1 MSRENVEIARRVLGA
16 IRRRNYG
23 DAASCFH
30 ADIEWHNTSAFPGQR
45 TIVGHSAI
53 AEFWGELYQ
62 SFDDEG
68 ERAIIEKV
76 AAGGDRVVIGVHSW
90 GRGKASGVPVDV
102 RWAIAFQFRDGK
114 VSRIDVRGDYTE
126 AVRAAGA

>member
-1 MSRENVEIARRVLGA
+1 MSQENVEIARRVLGA

-68 ERAIIEKV
+68 ERATIEKV
-76 AAGGDRVVIGVHSW
+76 AAGGDRVVIGCTPGVA
-90 GRGKASGVPVDV
+90 GRP
-102 RWAIAFQFRDGK
+102 
-114 VSRIDVRGDYTE
+114 
-126 AVRAAGA
+126 AGFP

>member
-1 MSRENVEIARRVLGA
+1 MAQHVRVSGAADDRGALGDRRVL
-16 IRRRNYG
+16 
-23 DAASCFH
+23 
-30 ADIEWHNTSAFPGQR
+30 
-45 TIVGHSAI
+45 
-53 AEFWGELYQ
+53 GELYQ

-126 AVRAAGA
+126 AVRAAGLEA